1 MYPYI
6 QPENYRFNSLKSF
19 QKATLINLIIP
30 KGVAFIEM
38 LSETIYYLK
47 TLPILRFK
55 SRI

>member
-1 MYPYI
+1 MYHYI